1 MTPEQGTLD
10 GAWVPY
16 PPPRPWHATDRQ
28 RALLR
33 FMRHDPAPIRTVQAR
48 HFYAD
53 ASGALRRL
61 EAMGLVERVGRG
73 KWRAT

>member
-1 MTPEQGTLD
+1 MARPEQLTFD
-10 GAWVPY
+10 GGAVPY
-16 PPPRPWHATDRQ
+16 PTPRPYRLTDQQ

-53 ASGALRRL
+53 PSGALRRL
-61 EAMGLVERVGRG
+61 EAIGLVHREGRG
-73 KWRAT
+73 RWTT